1 MSEDPSGAH
10 VTSGNRKQEPGL
22 ETDKWGTLEGQ
33 NNCVLKPAVPGDPGE
48 TEEAQG
54 LPAKV

>member
-1 MSEDPSGAH
+1 M
-10 VTSGNRKQEPGL
+10 TSGNRKQEPGL
-22 ETDKWGTLEGQ
+22 EMDKWGTLEGQ